1 MAKTEPAFKGKI
13 ALLSACWALAS
24 TSNLLLVSVAV
35 LSGYLLAE
43 DKGLAALPVALQWLG
58 TAAMAAPASFYMQ
71 RFGRRAG
78 FVAASGIIATG
89 AGLAAWALYANQFAL
104 LCAGGVLMGI
114 GNGFTWY
121 YRFAAAEVVPDDFRS
136 RAISFVFAGGIV
148 AAFAGPTLAEHSKD
162 VFAPVSF
169 AGTYAAIIA
178 LNLAVA
184 FLLLFIRIPR
194 PPAEA
199 LAGGRPLV
207 EIARQ
212 PRFMVALIG
221 GVVAYGSMVLL
232 MAVTPLA
239 MILKNHSFSDATL
252 VIQWH
257 VLGMYVPAFFSG
269 HLIKRFGTLSVML
282 AGTLFIAG
290 CIAVGLSGDS
300 VTHFWVALAML
311 GVGWN
316 FLFVGSTTLL
326 TETYTLAERA
336 KTLALNETIIFTG
349 VGVATFS
356 AGPLLHYIGW
366 QAVILAALP
375 AVVLVGV
382 VVLWLIVRR
391 FREVPPV
398 QSALGDGR
406 QRARWRLL

>member
-1 MAKTEPAFKGKI
+1 MVKTEAPFKGKI

-24 TSNLLLVSVAV
+24 TSNVLLVSVAV
-35 LSGYLLAE
+35 LSGHLLAE

-78 FVAASGIIATG
+78 FVTASGIIATG
-89 AGLAAWALYANQFAL
+89 AGLAAWALHANQFAL

-136 RAISFVFAGGIV
+136 RAISLVFAGGIV
-148 AAFAGPTLAEHSKD
+148 AAFAGPTLAESSKD
-162 VFAPVSF
+162 LFAPVNFS
-169 AGTYAAIIA
+169 GTYAAIIA
-178 LNLAVA
+178 LNLVIA
-184 FLLLFIRIPR
+184 FLLLFVRIPR
-194 PPAEA
+194 PPTEA
-199 LAGGRPLV
+199 LSGGRPLV

-212 PRFMVALIG
+212 PRFLVALVG

-257 VLGMYVPAFFSG
+257 VLGMFVPAFFSG

-282 AGTLFIAG
+282 VGALFIAA
-290 CIAVGLSGDS
+290 CIAVGVSGDS
-300 VTHFWVALAML
+300 VIYFWISLALL

-316 FLFVGSTTLL
+316 FLFLGSTVLL
-326 TETYTLAERA
+326 TETYTVAERA
-336 KTLALNETIIFTG
+336 KTLALNETIVFTG
-349 VGVATFS
+349 VGVATFT
-356 AGPLLHYIGW
+356 AGPLLYYIGW

-375 AVVLVGV
+375 GVALVGIAV
-382 VVLWLIVRR
+382 SWLMVKR
-391 FREVPPV
+391 FREAPPV
-398 QSALGDGR
+398 QSAAGD
-406 QRARWRLL
+406 

>member
-1 MAKTEPAFKGKI
+1 MAETEPAFKGKI

-35 LSGYLLAE
+35 LSGHLLAE

-71 RFGRRAG
+71 RFGRRTG
-78 FVAASGIIATG
+78 FLTAAGIISSG
-89 AGLAAWALYANQFAL
+89 AGLSAWALYSQQFAL
-104 LCAGGVLMGI
+104 LCAGGVLMGV

-121 YRFAAAEVVPDDFRS
+121 YRFAAAEVVPEDFRS
-136 RAISFVFAGGIV
+136 RAISLVFAGGIV
-148 AAFAGPTLAEHSKD
+148 AAFAGPTLAEQSKD
-162 VFAPVSF
+162 AFAPVAF
-169 AGTYAAIIA
+169 AGTYAGIIA

-184 FLLLFIRIPR
+184 VLLVFIRIPR

-199 LAGGRPLV
+199 LAGGRRLG

-212 PRFMVALIG
+212 PRFVVALMG
-221 GVVAYGSMVLL
+221 GVVAYGVMVLL

-239 MILKNHSFSDATL
+239 MILKDHNFSDATL

-257 VLGMYVPAFFSG
+257 VLGMYLPAFFSG
-269 HLIKRFGTLSVML
+269 HLIQRFGALRIMFV
-282 AGTLFIAG
+282 GTLFLAL
-290 CIAVGLSGDS
+290 CIAAGLSGDS
-300 VTHFWVALAML
+300 VSHFWVSLALL

-326 TETYTLAERA
+326 TETYSLSERA
-336 KTLALNETIIFTG
+336 KTLALNETIIFAG
-349 VGVATFS
+349 VGIATFS

-375 AVVLVGV
+375 PVTLLGIT
-382 VVLWLIVRR
+382 VLWLSVRQ
-391 FREVPPV
+391 FRDTPPAQSVP
-398 QSALGDGR
+398 GDGR
-406 QRARWRLL
+406 QRARWKL

>member
-1 MAKTEPAFKGKI
+1 MAKTEQAFKGKI

-35 LSGYLLAE
+35 LSGHLLAE

-78 FVAASGIIATG
+78 FWAASGIIAGG
-89 AGLAAWALYANQFAL
+89 AGLAAWALYANLFAL
-104 LCAGGVLMGI
+104 LCVGGMLMGI

-136 RAISFVFAGGIV
+136 RAISLVFAGGIV
-148 AAFAGPTLAEHSKD
+148 AAFAGPTLAESSKD
-162 VFAPVSF
+162 IFAPVSF
-169 AGTYAAIIA
+169 AGTYAGIIA

-184 FLLLFIRIPR
+184 ILLLFIRIPR
-194 PPAEA
+194 PPPEA
-199 LAGGRPLV
+199 LTGGRPLA

-212 PRFMVALIG
+212 PRFIVALMG

-239 MILKNHSFSDATL
+239 MVLKNHSFSEATL

-257 VLGMYVPAFFSG
+257 VLGMYIPAFFSG
-269 HLIKRFGTLSVML
+269 HLIKRFGALSVML
-282 AGTLFIAG
+282 AGALFIAG

-300 VTHFWVALAML
+300 VTHFLIALALL

-326 TETYTLAERA
+326 IETYTLAERA

-349 VGVATFS
+349 VGIATFA
-356 AGPLLHYIGW
+356 AGPLLLYIGW
-366 QAVILAALP
+366 QAVVMAALP
-375 AVVLVGV
+375 AVTLIGGIVI
-382 VVLWLIVRR
+382 WLMVRR
-391 FREVPPV
+391 FGEAPPV
-398 QSALGDGR
+398 RSALSDGR
-406 QRARWRLL
+406 QRARWRL